1 MAGRSV
7 TMALLVGALYYD
19 VGRDQKS
26 VASRTGACFFVLT
39 NQAFSAQASLRVFL
53 EERAVFEHE
62 RRRGAYR
69 AWEYFVS
76 KSCAALPVQLGGAL
90 VFVALSY
97 WLSACAA
104 TRRGRG
110 ARAAAVA
117 LATLVAESHVLLV
130 GAAVPNERAAAVLC
144 PITLALQLLFG
155 GFFLRLDALPA
166 ARSPLRHGSALHTAS
181 PRCSAPVPRAD
192 LHVRPRR
199 GARVGRRDR
208 GERPCPPD
216 RAAGRAAAPVPDAS
230 TAQTHP
236 WRLGLARD
244 ETWLAAADG
253 GPAVG
258 ANLAALLYMPVALRA
273 LGLLRAR
280 ARPRRERRH
289 GRRRQGQGG
298 GRGLSEG
305 RESVP
310 RKRPAAACICA
321 ATGTG
326 RCRRCHD
333 RQRPPP
339 PCRARSRRCAR
350 HMRAPGLGERQAGGS
365 MTS

>member
-1 MAGRSV
+1 
-7 TMALLVGALYYD
+7 MALLVGALYYD

-69 AWEYFVS
+69 AWEYFAT
-76 KSCAALPVQLGGAL
+76 KSCAELPYQLGGAL

-97 WLSACAA
+97 WLVGLRRDPAACAA
-104 TRRGRG
+104 H
-110 ARAAAVA
+110 AAAVA

-166 ARSPLRHGSALHTAS
+166 ALAPLRHGSLFKYGFAAMLGAEFRGLTFTCDRAEALAWADEIAAS
-181 PRCSAPVPRAD
+181 GRLPARIARQVAP
-192 LHVRPRR
+192 LL
-199 GARVGRRDR
+199 
-208 GERPCPPD
+208 PCPTPD
-216 RAAGRAAAPVPDAS
+216 GA
-230 TAQTHP
+230 THLR
-236 WRLGLARD
+236 RLGLARD

-258 ANLAALLYMPVALRA
+258 ANLAALLCMLVALRA
-273 LGLLRAR
+273 LGLLALAR
-280 ARPRRERRH
+280 
-289 GRRRQGQGG
+289 
-298 GRGLSEG
+298 GRGGS
-305 RESVP
+305 
-310 RKRPAAACICA
+310 AAMVVAVK
-321 ATGTG
+321 
-326 RCRRCHD
+326 D
-333 RQRPPP
+333 KV
-339 PCRARSRRCAR
+339 
-350 HMRAPGLGERQAGGS
+350 E
-365 MTS
+365 